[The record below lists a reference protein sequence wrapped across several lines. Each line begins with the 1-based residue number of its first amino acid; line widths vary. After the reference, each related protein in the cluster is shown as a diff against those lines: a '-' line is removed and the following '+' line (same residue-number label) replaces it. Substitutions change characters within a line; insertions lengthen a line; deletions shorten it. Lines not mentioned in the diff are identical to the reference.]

1 MTSLAEIIKTIT
13 QETPNIIMIKNYDG
27 KFIFGNHTLATLYGT
42 TPEGL
47 VGKTDEDFNPN
58 KEQTD
63 FYLKNIQEIMD
74 KNEIKTVYEES
85 TDATTQEVRYYKS
98 IKKPFIDNDGN
109 KNILVV
115 ANDVTDLENEK
126 RKIDKKE
133 KTLETALKIIGEG
146 VWDWDLDTSVVKH
159 NQQWCDMFFVDD
171 SKLEHHLDFF
181 VSIIHPDDA
190 SKVFD
195 KIQNA
200 LKMRQPFKSEH
211 RMVCKD
217 GSIKWVKDRGEIVE
231 FDGVGNP
238 KRMIGCVKDITDTI
252 KLQEKEK
259 LLEKQSRLA
268 TLGEMLGNIAHQWR
282 QPLSVIS
289 TIASSVSVYNSLD
302 SLDAKTVEKSMDTI
316 VKQSEYLSVT
326 INDFRNFIK
335 NDRNKQNFYIVE
347 LINKSLSLAD
357 AAMSKYFIQVVVNL
371 EQDALCNGFESEILQ
386 ALLNILNN
394 GKDILAKNVED
405 EERRFIFVTTEII
418 DETIQIKIK
427 DNAGGVPEEII
438 NRIFEPYFTT
448 KGENDGTGLGL
459 HMCRQIVEDSLG
471 TVRVNNEEY
480 QYNGSLYKGAE
491 FVISFPIIHEDVVVG
506 LDIVNEII

>member
-74 KNEIKTVYEES
+74 KNEIETVYEES

-146 VWDWDLDTSVVKH
+146 VWDWDLDTGVVKH

-181 VSIIHPDDA
+181 ASIIHPDDA

-231 FDGVGNP
+231 FHQDGNP

-289 TIASSVSVYNSLD
+289 TIASGVSIYNTLKTLD
-302 SLDAKTVEKSMDTI
+302 EKTIETSMETI
-316 VKQSEYLSVT
+316 VEQSEYLSNT

-335 NDRNKQNFYIVE
+335 NDRNRQNFSIVGMM
-347 LINKSLSLAD
+347 NKSLSIAN
-357 AAMSKYFIQVVVNL
+357 AALSKYYIQIIL
-371 EQDALCNGFESEILQ
+371 DMEDDGICNGFESEILQ

-394 GKDILAKNVED
+394 AKDALVKNIED
-405 EERRFIFVTTEII
+405 EEKRFIFVSTSI
-418 DETIQIKIK
+418 DNDFIFIKIK
-427 DNAGGVPEEII
+427 DNAGGVPEEIFDKL
-438 NRIFEPYFTT
+438 FEPYFTT
-448 KGENDGTGLGL
+448 KSDSEGTGLGL
-459 HMCRQIVEDSLG
+459 HMCKNIIEDSLG
-471 TVRVNNEEY
+471 TVSVENKEYMYNNDR
-480 QYNGSLYKGAE
+480 YKGAE
-491 FVISFPIIHEDVVVG
+491 FTISFPKFKDLI
-506 LDIVNEII
+506 